1 MVISSWISWFTQ
13 HSFGKLLWIVG
24 LGWLLAALGRC
35 LYCSWQLRCLKQALR
50 ALPCNARS
58 QVERL
63 FSELTV
69 HRLDLAWSAGP
80 EGLRSWN
87 LEYWAH
93 PMLGPTR
100 WSIWPLGFLL
110 ASPGLA
116 WLGYLQGYR
125 RFDKELQFLNALQP
139 WEGLRA
145 LQIVRHAV
153 NSLMTWAEP
162 LVAAGLGALLLALL
176 VFLTQRLLK
185 AALVRQLRGVQLELL
200 RIFPRAPQELL
211 NQQLEQL
218 TQIVLELREEVRLL
232 RESP

>member
-1 MVISSWISWFTQ
+1 MVIASWLGWFTQ
-13 HSFGKLLWIVG
+13 HSLGKLLWMVG

-35 LYCSWQLRCLKQALR
+35 LYCGWQLRSLEQSLR
-50 ALPCNARS
+50 QLPCNARS
-58 QVERL
+58 EVDRL
-63 FSELTV
+63 FSHLSID
-69 HRLDLAWSAGP
+69 RLSLVWSAGP

-93 PMLGPTR
+93 PLLGPPR
-100 WSIWPLGFLL
+100 WSLWPLGFLL
-110 ASPGLA
+110 ASPLLT

-153 NSLMTWAEP
+153 NSLMSWAEP

-176 VFLTQRLLK
+176 VWLTQRLLK
-185 AALVRQLRGVQLELL
+185 VALVRQLRAVQVELL
-200 RIFPRAPQELL
+200 RIFPVAPQELL
-211 NQQLEQL
+211 NQQIEQL
-218 TQIVLELREEVRLL
+218 TQIVLELREEVRQL